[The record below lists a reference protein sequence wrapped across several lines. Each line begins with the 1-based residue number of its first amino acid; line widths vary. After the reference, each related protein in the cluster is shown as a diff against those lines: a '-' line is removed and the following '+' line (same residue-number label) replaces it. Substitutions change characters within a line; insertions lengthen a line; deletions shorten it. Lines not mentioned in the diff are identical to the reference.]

1 MADRELSSSSS
12 SRPARAPVRSSHAE
26 LLHAIAQL
34 REQRSSASS
43 SSAVE
48 NKAAP
53 SDYQHSDDSFASQS
67 RSSGRRRLYK
77 VRSKEAPS
85 EPLTYSFSEELEDW
99 HDAEDSE
106 TLGSADNLADILDK
120 LSIVNNHND
129 ATVDLKTGPHRHKSK
144 ILDSFSVLK
153 EASKFCTSAKTNRDV
168 IDVDDGVSFD
178 VIDVDDGESSGK
190 GYNELVSDGKSSLPF
205 RNHRSLP
212 KKSVKS
218 SLTEVCWDLED
229 EKENSGVE
237 AVTFVHGKSIYKLP
251 PKIARI
257 LYPHQHEGIK
267 WLWGLH
273 VKGMGGI
280 LGDDMGLG
288 KTMQIAS
295 FFVGLFASDLIK
307 RALVVV
313 PKTLI
318 AHWSKELSFV
328 GLGSKTRDYSGTSA
342 SQRGY
347 ALQYILQSGGIL
359 LTTYDVVRNNWQALR
374 GDFHGRD
381 GFGDTSE
388 DIATWDYMVLDEG
401 HLIKN
406 PSTQRAKSLKE
417 IPCAHRIVL
426 SGTPIQNNLREMWAL
441 FDFCCPQLLGD
452 KKEFKARYEDT
463 ILSANSKDST
473 DRQKRIG
480 SAVGQELRKRIAP
493 FFLRRMKSEVFPNSS
508 DTADRKLSRKTD
520 IIVWLRLTERQRELY
535 TAFLESKTAHQ
546 SLEGSALAALT
557 VLKKICDHPS
567 LLTQRAADDIA
578 EGMESML
585 SAADAAAA
593 EVMSASIA
601 RLMEVDESC
610 TGSHAAISCKI
621 AFIMTLLE
629 KLDGEGHRTLVF
641 AQTRKM
647 LDIIQ
652 KEIIRKHYCYRRIDG
667 TMKAS
672 DREKY
677 VQEFQRDPSIPIFL
691 LTSKVGG
698 LGLTLTAADRVI
710 IVDPAWNPST
720 DNQSVD
726 RAYRIGQ
733 KLDVIVYRLM
743 TSGTIEEKI
752 YRKQVFK
759 GGLFKVAT
767 EHKEQFRYFSHQE
780 LRELLTLPKTGFDI
794 SVTQQQLHEEHS
806 RQYERDEQLEDHIK
820 FLESQNIA
828 GVSHHDL
835 LFSKQAP
842 ELPAAENEALLSWD
856 SQKWR
861 QEASEKRGME
871 MASFPPQE
879 LARIWGEQ
887 KTSPHE
893 SKEALLERQKL
904 EVSAH
909 ISRLSHTLADTA
921 LISRLPDKGVNL
933 TKKLEDLTNQLKS
946 LQYISLTETDDVAT
960 SSTDKTTDSVSHQ
973 DVKLASVI
981 SGTSGQSVK
990 TTIDGAVK
998 LKVGSESS
1006 SSQHVYENVK
1016 YRQHFPRE
1024 ETLISHKPSTSS
1036 GVQPLQTLKTD
1047 PEDPE
1052 LDEVATFLGA
1062 LNL

>member
-1 MADRELSSSSS
+1 MADQELPSS
-12 SRPARAPVRSSHAE
+12 SRPSRAPPPSSNTD
-26 LLHAIAQL
+26 LLHTIAQL
-34 REQRSSASS
+34 REQRASS
-43 SSAVE
+43 SLQ
-48 NKAAP
+48 NKAVAAA
-53 SDYQHSDDSFASQS
+53 DYRQGQGSLSSQAS
-67 RSSGRRRLYK
+67 SSGRRRLCK
-77 VRSKEAPS
+77 VRSNEVHRDSPVGN
-85 EPLTYSFSEELEDW
+85 LYDDLEDW
-99 HDAEDSE
+99 HEE
-106 TLGSADNLADILDK
+106 EVLENPGSADLANSLDK
-120 LSIVNNHND
+120 LSITTDHS
-129 ATVDLKTGPHRHKSK
+129 R
-144 ILDSFSVLK
+144 
-153 EASKFCTSAKTNRDV
+153 EAS
-168 IDVDDGVSFD
+168 DDA
-178 VIDVDDGESSGK
+178 
-190 GYNELVSDGKSSLPF
+190 KSSEQKP
-205 RNHRSLP
+205 RPKIMDSLAFLNEVRKLSASEKANRRVTVVGDDAESLHVKKGSDISNLHDTKRDDRTDMLLLNKPSLVP
-212 KKSVKS
+212 KLHGGFASKSIKA
-218 SLTEVCWDLED
+218 EVCWDLED
-229 EKENSGVE
+229 EKENSGGE
-237 AVTFVHGKSIYKLP
+237 AVTFVHNKLVFKLP
-251 PKIARI
+251 KKIANI

-307 RALVVV
+307 HALIVA

-328 GLGSKTRDYSGTSA
+328 GLARKTKDYSGTSA
-342 SQRGY
+342 SQRQH
-347 ALQYILQSGGIL
+347 ALQHVLQLGGIL

-388 DIATWDYMVLDEG
+388 DIITWDYMVLDEG

-441 FDFCCPQLLGD
+441 FDFCCPELLGD
-452 KKEFKARYEDT
+452 RKEFKARYEDF

-473 DRQKRIG
+473 DRQKRAG
-480 SAVGQELRKRIAP
+480 SAVAQELRKRIAP
-493 FFLRRMKSEVFPNSS
+493 FFLRRLKSEVFPSS
-508 DTADRKLSRKTD
+508 DDTASCKLPRKTD
-520 IIVWLRLTERQRELY
+520 LIVWLRLTERQRELY

-585 SAADAAAA
+585 NAQDAA
-593 EVMSASIA
+593 EIESMSASVAKI
-601 RLMEVDESC
+601 LDEDEGL
-610 TGSHAAISCKI
+610 TESHEALSCKI
-621 AFIMTLLE
+621 AFIMILLE
-629 KLDGEGHRTLVF
+629 RLIDEGHRTLVF

-652 KEIIRKHYCYRRIDG
+652 REATKKQYRFVRIDG

-672 DREKY
+672 DRERF
-677 VQEFQRDPSIPIFL
+677 VQEYQKNDSIPIFL

-698 LGLTLTAADRVI
+698 LGLTLTAANRVI

-733 KLDVIVYRLM
+733 KRDVIIYRLM

-780 LRELLTLPKTGFDI
+780 LHELLTLPKTGFDI

-806 RQYERDEQLEDHIK
+806 MQYQRDEQLEEHIT

-842 ELPAAENEALLSWD
+842 ELPAAENESWD
-856 SQKWR
+856 LQHWR
-861 QEASEKRGME
+861 HGASGPRPDIL
-871 MASFPPQE
+871 SLPPQE
-879 LARIWGEQ
+879 WHTKVEPKI
-887 KTSPHE
+887 E
-893 SKEALLERQKL
+893 SEEVLLERQKV

-909 ISRLSHTLADTA
+909 ISRLSSTLSDKA
-921 LISRLPDKGVNL
+921 LISRLPDKGSNL
-933 TKKLEDLTNQLKS
+933 RKKLEDLNRQMKNLEYIGGLKK
-946 LQYISLTETDDVAT
+946 ENVPVP
-960 SSTDKTTDSVSHQ
+960 SSTV
-973 DVKLASVI
+973 
-981 SGTSGQSVK
+981 SVK
-990 TTIDGAVK
+990 TEAC
-998 LKVGSESS
+998 
-1006 SSQHVYENVK
+1006 
-1016 YRQHFPRE
+1016 
-1024 ETLISHKPSTSS
+1024 
-1036 GVQPLQTLKTD
+1036 
-1047 PEDPE
+1047 E
-1052 LDEVATFLGA
+1052 LEEVATILAG
-1062 LNL
+1062 LKM

>member
-1 MADRELSSSSS
+1 MGDQEISSS
-12 SRPARAPVRSSHAE
+12 SRPVRVPPRSSNSD
-26 LLHAIAQL
+26 LLHTIAQL
-34 REQRSSASS
+34 REQRSTASVSATQ
-43 SSAVE
+43 
-48 NKAAP
+48 NKAATSATHRHGSQP
-53 SDYQHSDDSFASQS
+53 S
-67 RSSGRRRLYK
+67 SSGTGRRRLCK
-77 VRSKEAPS
+77 VRSNEVPKDSPTSNFNED
-85 EPLTYSFSEELEDW
+85 LEDW
-99 HDAEDSE
+99 NDDGDLE
-106 TLGSADNLADILDK
+106 TPGHADNLVDSLDK
-120 LSIVNNHND
+120 LSISSEYSK
-129 ATVDLKTGPHRHKSK
+129 AAVDVRTGAQKPKGK
-144 ILDSFSVLK
+144 IMDSLAFLN
-153 EASKFCTSAKTNRDV
+153 EARKLSESAKANRFV
-168 IDVDDGVSFD
+168 SAVDDVASPD
-178 VIDVDDGESSGK
+178 VNII
-190 GYNELVSDGKSSLPF
+190 KSSDVTNVNDTKRSDRDDHSEMFSHSKPNLILK
-205 RNHRSLP
+205 NHGGFTN
-212 KKSVKS
+212 KAIQG
-218 SLTEVCWDLED
+218 EVCWDLED
-229 EKENSGVE
+229 EKENSGAE
-237 AVTFVHGKSIYKLP
+237 AVTFVHNKSVFNLP
-251 PKIARI
+251 EKIAKI
-257 LYPHQHEGIK
+257 LYPHQREGIK

-273 VKGMGGI
+273 IKGMGGI

-288 KTMQIAS
+288 KTMQMAS
-295 FFVGLFASDLIK
+295 FLVGLFASDLIK
-307 RALVVV
+307 HALIVA

-318 AHWSKELSFV
+318 AHWLKELSFV
-328 GLGSKTRDYSGTSA
+328 GLGRKTKDYSGTSA
-342 SQRGY
+342 SQRQY
-347 ALQYILQSGGIL
+347 ALQHVLQSGGIL

-388 DIATWDYMVLDEG
+388 DITTWDYMVLDEG

-452 KKEFKARYEDT
+452 RKEFKARYEDI

-480 SAVGQELRKRIAP
+480 SAAGQELRKRIAP
-493 FFLRRMKSEVFPNSS
+493 FFLRRMKSEVFPSS
-508 DTADRKLSRKTD
+508 DDTTTCKLSRKTD

-557 VLKKICDHPS
+557 VLKKICDHPC

-585 SAADAAAA
+585 NASDAAEIEA
-593 EVMSASIA
+593 MSASVAKI
-601 RLMEVDESC
+601 LESDENS
-610 TGSHAAISCKI
+610 TESHATLSCKI
-621 AFIMTLLE
+621 AFIMVLLE
-629 KLDGEGHRTLVF
+629 KLVDEGHRTLVF

-647 LDIIQ
+647 LDIIER
-652 KEIIRKHYCYRRIDG
+652 EIIRKHYHFCRIDG

-672 DREKY
+672 DRERY
-677 VQEFQRDPSIPIFL
+677 VQEYQNSSSIPIFL

-733 KLDVIVYRLM
+733 KRDVIIYRLM

-806 RQYERDEQLEDHIK
+806 KQYERDEQLDDHIK

-835 LFSKQAP
+835 LFTKQAP
-842 ELPAAENEALLSWD
+842 ELPAAENEALPSWD
-856 SQKWR
+856 IQHWR
-861 QEASEKRGME
+861 HGPSGPRPDIL
-871 MASFPPQE
+871 SLPPQDW
-879 LARIWGEQ
+879 ARRNEQ
-887 KTSPHE
+887 KTVPIE
-893 SKEALLERQKL
+893 SKEALLERQKQ

-909 ISRLSHTLADTA
+909 ISRLSQTVSDQA
-921 LISRLPDKGVNL
+921 LISRLPDKGSNL
-933 TKKLEDLTNQLKS
+933 KKKLEDLKNQLKN
-946 LQYISLTETDDVAT
+946 LEYISVLQRDGAPSPPTAM
-960 SSTDKTTDSVSHQ
+960 
-973 DVKLASVI
+973 
-981 SGTSGQSVK
+981 VK
-990 TTIDGAVK
+990 TQSNELPRQAPSQPSTVVVK
-998 LKVGSESS
+998 TES
-1006 SSQHVYENVK
+1006 
-1016 YRQHFPRE
+1016 R
-1024 ETLISHKPSTSS
+1024 ETLRQAPSLPST
-1036 GVQPLQTLKTD
+1036 VVVKT
-1047 PEDPE
+1047 E
-1052 LDEVATFLGA
+1052 LEEVSTFLAG
-1062 LNL
+1062 LKM